1 MTVLHAEAKF
11 LNFFLIFNIKNQM
24 HLSALKKII
33 KQMEI
38 FEQIK
43 ALVNE
48 AEGDIQKFY
57 EKGNKAAGTRVR
69 KSMQDLKKLAQDL
82 RTHVQESKNAE

>member
-1 MTVLHAEAKF
+1 
-11 LNFFLIFNIKNQM
+11 
-24 HLSALKKII
+24 
-33 KQMEI
+33 MET
-38 FEQIK
+38 FEKIK

-48 AEGDIQKFY
+48 TEGDIQKFY

-69 KSMQDLKKLAQDL
+69 KAMQDLKKLAQDL